1 MELQPRNEPAGSW
14 TPHRRGSNE
23 RGAQWGASSALPAHW
38 VRTAPE
44 RTPRS
49 QEPRPAWGESAPAWA
64 SAAASRPL
72 WRHSLAP
79 ARRTEARLSGAHA
92 CRAGLNGTRGCPVRS
107 EIWSLEI
114 RCRMDWTV
122 DPRGNLP
129 LVRQVLGSLRSR
141 GPRGEGQG
149 QRAWGVG
156 CGFIFRANRV
166 TLGAEITA
174 CSGCALGGCVGGPR
188 GTDDRTTRRVVSVPQ
203 ARQPQLSL
211 QGMLTDRFSPADS
224 KIVRC

>member
-23 RGAQWGASSALPAHW
+23 RGAQWGASSALPEHW

-129 LVRQVLGSLRSR
+129 LVRQVLVSLRSR

-156 CGFIFRANRV
+156 CGFLFRANRV

-174 CSGCALGGCVGGPR
+174 CSGCALGGCVGGPS

>member
-14 TPHRRGSNE
+14 TPHRRGRNE
-23 RGAQWGASSALPAHW
+23 RGARWGASSELPAHR

-49 QEPRPAWGESAPAWA
+49 QGPRPAWGEFAPAWA

-72 WRHSLAP
+72 WRHSLALS
-79 ARRTEARLSGAHA
+79 RRTKARLSGAHA

-107 EIWSLEI
+107 GIWSLEI

-129 LVRQVLGSLRSR
+129 GARQVLGSLGSR
-141 GPRGEGQG
+141 EARGEGG
-149 QRAWGVG
+149 GRGWGVG
-156 CGFIFRANRV
+156 FVFIFRAN
-166 TLGAEITA
+166 
-174 CSGCALGGCVGGPR
+174 SGI
-188 GTDDRTTRRVVSVPQ
+188 S
-203 ARQPQLSL
+203 
-211 QGMLTDRFSPADS
+211 FSNAG
-224 KIVRC
+224 R